1 MYIKIVTRL
10 YDDKNVECKEGDT
23 VLIETKK
30 SEEPIVA
37 TIKEL
42 QTHLLLAESDN
53 PLLGTTLLRLRPEEI
68 KSITRM
74 NEKSGW

>member
-42 QTHLLLAESDN
+42 QTHLLIAESDN

>member
-10 YDDKNVECKEGDT
+10 YDDKNIECKEGDT

-42 QTHLLLAESDN
+42 QTHLLIAESDN

>member
-10 YDDKNVECKEGDT
+10 YDDKNVECKEDDT

-42 QTHLLLAESDN
+42 QTHLLIAESDN